1 LVPTGNYALKN
12 FAEKLFTDYMRYLV
26 DITQL
31 IFIQIISAS
40 TICHH
45 VLAYVINERMDHL
58 FKIARLNLH
67 QSTFRQNLQYFLFIF
82 FRYLFKTIM
91 AVVGV
96 DFGNLTCYISVARAG
111 GIETIANDYSLRDT
125 PSVRFIFIF
134 LMFIFSIFISR
145 K

>member
-1 LVPTGNYALKN
+1 
-12 FAEKLFTDYMRYLV
+12 M
-26 DITQL
+26 
-31 IFIQIISAS
+31 
-40 TICHH
+40 
-45 VLAYVINERMDHL
+45 
-58 FKIARLNLH
+58 NLH
-67 QSTFRQNLQYFLFIF
+67 QSTFRKKLQYFLFIF